1 MPVEDDLDDNA
12 LFANFAEEPSEEIQ
26 MLKKH
31 LKKENKQKPSAVV
44 VEKNNAESE
53 AQKKY
58 IKELEEQNSKLK
70 GKINFEDSGSGLV
83 ELSSIFPIPLP
94 GKTWKKYCLFT
105 FVIILCADLKKIRA
119 E

>member
-1 MPVEDDLDDNA
+1 MLCKDTAPDPTTTTTMPVEDDLDDNA

-31 LKKENKQKPSAVV
+31 LKKENKQKPASAVV
-44 VEKNNAESE
+44 VEKTSAESE

-70 GKINFEDSGSGLV
+70 G
-83 ELSSIFPIPLP
+83 
-94 GKTWKKYCLFT
+94 
-105 FVIILCADLKKIRA
+105 
-119 E
+119 